1 MKRLIFALAIMAMSA
16 FPTSFTAAAYAG
28 EVRITIDISQQRM
41 YVSVNGRKKHEWSVS
56 TGRKGYRTPTGTYG
70 PTRMHA
76 RYFSKKYRGSS
87 MHHSI
92 FFYGGYAIHATTDIK
107 RLGRKASHGC
117 VRLHPD
123 NAKRLFSL
131 VKRNGAKHTHIRVRS

>member
-1 MKRLIFALAIMAMSA
+1 MKRLILALMLVALSA
-16 FPTSFTAAAYAG
+16 FSISASSGAIAG

-41 YVSVNGRKKHEWSVS
+41 YVSVNGQKKHEWPVS
-56 TGRKGYRTPTGTYG
+56 TGRKGYRTPTGTFG

-123 NAKRLFSL
+123 NARRLFSL
-131 VKRNGAKHTHIRVRS
+131 VKRNGTRSTRIRVRS